1 MISATIE
8 EHAQKLESIF
18 KRLEQANFEIQPEK
32 CIFAT
37 DTVDYLGH
45 ICTPFGIRPDPKKI
59 VAIEQYGIL
68 EAL

>member
-32 CIFAT
+32 CVFAT
-37 DTVDYLGH
+37 DRS
-45 ICTPFGIRPDPKKI
+45 II
-59 VAIEQYGIL
+59 
-68 EAL
+68 